1 MRLSHT
7 RESGHPAKCG
17 RIVCIQEEDPSANI
31 GQDWN
36 ALAVEVSEG
45 HHHEESIDNES
56 YELVNFDMEGGL
68 VRGCGSKVR
77 KTSEN

>member
-1 MRLSHT
+1 M
-7 RESGHPAKCG
+7 E
-17 RIVCIQEEDPSANI
+17 
-31 GQDWN
+31 
-36 ALAVEVSEG
+36 VEVSEG